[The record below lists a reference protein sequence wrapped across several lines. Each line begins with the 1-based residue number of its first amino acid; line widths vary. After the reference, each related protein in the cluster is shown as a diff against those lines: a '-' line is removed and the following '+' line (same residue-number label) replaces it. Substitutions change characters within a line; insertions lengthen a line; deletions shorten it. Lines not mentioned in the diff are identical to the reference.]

1 MENQNARGIA
11 NVSEQNKHEKIMER
25 DQRDDRAKEMV
36 RIPEEIAT
44 DTGKE
49 ENEDSG
55 RKNAN
60 GEVSDPGI
68 RTITFCLYFVLF
80 FWKIIISLLEERKFE
95 ISPRSDQQF

>member
-1 MENQNARGIA
+1 MENQNARGMA

-49 ENEDSG
+49 KNEDSAGKTRTG
-55 RKNAN
+55 RCPI
-60 GEVSDPGI
+60 PGSVHHFLSL
-68 RTITFCLYFVLF
+68 FCLVFLEDYHQPFRGK
-80 FWKIIISLLEERKFE
+80 KI
-95 ISPRSDQQF
+95 